1 MEYISEQ
8 PITRDGK
15 LLSAIHFE
23 KILPQRF
30 IEVIDGYKTNS
41 AHLIALSVS
50 TDNVASILFDPL
62 NEEDKT
68 IFAGF
73 LCRSYTIMEFFED
86 MLNRAKK
93 LKETNF

>member
-1 MEYISEQ
+1 MEYIAEQ
-8 PITRDGK
+8 PLTKDGK
-15 LLSAIHFE
+15 FVSAIHFE
-23 KILPQRF
+23 KIIPSRF
-30 IEVIDGYKTNS
+30 LEVIEGYKSS

-50 TDNVASILFDPL
+50 TDNVASILLDPL

-86 MLNRAKK
+86 LLKRAEK